1 MPKRVLPPSSM
12 DTATPSLYK
21 RRMLQCD
28 AEYLSA
34 NGMHLTSEALGAWTT
49 AMAMAPMTWHTV
61 AWLQVLTEAIKAD
74 LQALTPGATSEAQLV
89 DIANRIKRVQE
100 FMRGHRTM

>member
-1 MPKRVLPPSSM
+1 M

-21 RRMLQCD
+21 RRMLECD
-28 AEYLSA
+28 AEFLST

-49 AMAMAPMTWHTV
+49 AMAMAPMTWHTI

-74 LQALTPGATSEAQLV
+74 LQTLTPGTTSETQLV
-89 DIANRIKRVQE
+89 DIANRIKRVQA
-100 FMRGHRTM
+100 FMRGGREA

>member
-1 MPKRVLPPSSM
+1 M

-21 RRMLQCD
+21 RRMLECD

-74 LQALTPGATSEAQLV
+74 LQALTPGTTSVRGPAS
-89 DIANRIKRVQE
+89 
-100 FMRGHRTM
+100 GHRESHQACAGVHARCT